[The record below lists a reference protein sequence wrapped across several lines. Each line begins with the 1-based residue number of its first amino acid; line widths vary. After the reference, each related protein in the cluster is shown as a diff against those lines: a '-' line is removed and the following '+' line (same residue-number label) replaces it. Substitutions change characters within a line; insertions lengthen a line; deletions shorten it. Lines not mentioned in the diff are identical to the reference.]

1 MEEGLFHNPVFV
13 NHVNEF
19 AVAAVGHM
27 EGHTEE
33 ERVNPVT
40 GAREKVCPHYDTI
53 PCSAHQATYQG
64 AGNRFEFSGVPASF
78 IADSSGA
85 KVSEVNGQA
94 PQQFIDKINE
104 AQTKIGQR
112 PITGSQIA
120 RWMADVNRGDAKA
133 AQGKFKDA
141 LASYNKVVENEDI
154 PEFVRARASQK
165 VTDLNARITAAIDA
179 ARALPPVQAKREL
192 KKLVR
197 DLKDFE
203 EAKAAAEAA
212 LAELEGGS
220 GE

>member
-1 MEEGLFHNPVFV
+1 MEEGLFHNPIFV
-13 NHVNEF
+13 NHINEF

-53 PCSAHQATYQG
+53 PCAAHQAVYQG
-64 AGNRFEFSGVPASF
+64 SRNAFDFSGVPACF
-78 IADSSGA
+78 IADSAGVM
-85 KVSEVNGQA
+85 VSQVNGQA
-94 PQQFIDKINE
+94 PQPFIDKINE
-104 AQTKIGQR
+104 AQQKIGQR

-133 AQGKFKDA
+133 TQGKFKDA
-141 LASYNKVVENEDI
+141 LASYNKVIEDEAI
-154 PEFVRARASQK
+154 PEFVRARARQK
-165 VTDLNARITAAIDA
+165 VVDLNARITAAIDA
-179 ARALPPVQAKREL
+179 ARALAPMQAKRDL

-197 DLKDFE
+197 DLKDFP

-212 LAELEGGS
+212 LAELEA
-220 GE
+220 E